1 MAWGATLQLGHSAR
15 GVGLMGTHGAGAMLL
30 VGVSRVT
37 GQQEQSCEL
46 SCDGNVPISSLLV
59 TSGTLGYIGDTNP
72 ILIVWT

>member
-1 MAWGATLQLGHSAR
+1 
-15 GVGLMGTHGAGAMLL
+15 MLL

-59 TSGTLGYIGDTNP
+59 TSGTLEYIGDTDP